1 MLEICVYGRG
11 GQGGVTLAELVAH
24 AAISEGK
31 HAQSMPS
38 FGPERRGAPVL
49 AFLRVSGQE
58 EGRIKIRAEVVEPD
72 VLVVLDP
79 GLLQVGSVVSRLKKS
94 GTAVVNT
101 KKTHEAMKSKFEGEG
116 GGGGEGVKRVAK
128 VATVDAMGIA
138 RAVLGLPIVNTT
150 MIGALVKATGVVEL
164 ASLEEPMQERF
175 GKVAAKNVA
184 AMKKAYEETEVS

>member
-1 MLEICVYGRG
+1 MIEICIYGRG

-49 AFLRVSGQE
+49 AFLRVNE
-58 EGRIKIRAEVVEPD
+58 AERIKIRAEVTEPD

-79 GLLQVGSVVSRLKKS
+79 GLLHVGGVVSRLKKD

-101 KKTHEAMKSKFEGEG
+101 KKSHDEMKSEID
-116 GGGGEGVKRVAK
+116 VKK
-128 VATVDAMGIA
+128 IATVDAMGIA

-150 MIGALVKATGVVEL
+150 MIGAMVKAAGVVKL
-164 ASLEEPMQERF
+164 ASLEEPMKERF
-175 GKVAAKNVA
+175 GKVATKNVE
-184 AMKKAYEETEVS
+184 AMRKAYEETVVS

>member
-1 MLEICVYGRG
+1 MIEICIYGRG

-49 AFLRVSGQE
+49 AFLRVNE
-58 EGRIKIRAEVVEPD
+58 AERIKIRAEVTEPD

-79 GLLQVGSVVSRLKKS
+79 GLLHVGGVVSRLKKD

-101 KKTHEAMKSKFEGEG
+101 KKSHDAMKSEID
-116 GGGGEGVKRVAK
+116 VKK
-128 VATVDAMGIA
+128 IATVDAMGIA
-138 RAVLGLPIVNTT
+138 RDVLGLPIVNTT
-150 MIGALVKATGVVEL
+150 MIGAMVKATGVVKLE
-164 ASLEEPMQERF
+164 SLEEPMKERF
-175 GKVAAKNVA
+175 GKVATKNVK
-184 AMKKAYEETEVS
+184 AMRKAYEETVVS

>member
-1 MLEICVYGRG
+1 MIEICIYGRG

-49 AFLRVSGQE
+49 AFLRVNE
-58 EGRIKIRAEVVEPD
+58 AERIKIRAEVTEPD

-79 GLLQVGSVVSRLKKS
+79 GLLHVGGVVSRLKKD

-101 KKTHEAMKSKFEGEG
+101 KKSHAEMKSKLD
-116 GGGGEGVKRVAK
+116 GVKK
-128 VATVDAMGIA
+128 IATVDAMAIA
-138 RAVLGLPIVNTT
+138 RDVLGLPIVNTT
-150 MIGALVKATGVVEL
+150 MIGAMVKATGVVKL
-164 ASLEEPMQERF
+164 ASLEEPMEERF
-175 GKVAAKNVA
+175 GKVATKNIE
-184 AMKKAYEETEVS
+184 AMRKAYEETVVSYK

>member
-1 MLEICVYGRG
+1 MIEICVYGRG

-49 AFLRVSGQE
+49 AFLRVNE
-58 EGRIKIRAEVVEPD
+58 AERIKIRAEVTEPD

-79 GLLQVGSVVSRLKKS
+79 GLLHVGGVVSRLKKD

-101 KKTHEAMKSKFEGEG
+101 KKSHDEMKSKLD
-116 GGGGEGVKRVAK
+116 GVSKL
-128 VATVDAMGIA
+128 ATVDAMGIA
-138 RAVLGLPIVNTT
+138 RDVLGLPIVNTT
-150 MIGALVKATGVVEL
+150 MIGAMVKATGVVKL
-164 ASLEEPMQERF
+164 ASLEEPMKERF
-175 GKVAAKNVA
+175 GKVATKNVE
-184 AMKKAYEETEVS
+184 AMRKAYEETVVSYK